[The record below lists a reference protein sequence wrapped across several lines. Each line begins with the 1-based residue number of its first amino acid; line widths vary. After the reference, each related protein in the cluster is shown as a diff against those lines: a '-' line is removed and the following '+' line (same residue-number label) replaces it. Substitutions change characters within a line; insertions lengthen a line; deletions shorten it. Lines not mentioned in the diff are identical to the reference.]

1 MAGLKTHLDQIAD
14 GCDDAA
20 EMVEKLRTARDP
32 DRARSLAHE
41 AARAMGDAVHSIGVI
56 DKEQAWGE
64 VDALAAKSATEQ
76 RGPDIC

>member
-1 MAGLKTHLDQIAD
+1 MAGLKTHVDQIKS

-41 AARAMGDAVHSIGVI
+41 AARAMGDAVHSIGII
-56 DKEQAWGE
+56 DREDAWPE
-64 VDALAAKSATEQ
+64 VDALQAKTTLEQ

>member
-1 MAGLKTHLDQIAD
+1 MAGLRTHVDQIKS

-41 AARAMGDAVHSIGVI
+41 AARAMGDVVHSIGVV
-56 DKEQAWGE
+56 DKERAWPD
-64 VDALAAKSATEQ
+64 VDALSAVPKPS
-76 RGPDIC
+76 GPDIC